1 MSSVNLVSKLTIK
14 TMGAQPPKNSVEEKT
29 MLATIYGRC
38 TAKKPGTSDYGEYI
52 RFKGEFEG
60 VNAFDGKVY
69 RSATMIVPKTLEEL
83 LDVAIK
89 LDEANAVD
97 FAVEV
102 WVEPSERSITG
113 YTYIIKPLTEPEE
126 SDVLASLR
134 QLAAPSNAK
143 QLDAPKQVAKK

>member
-1 MSSVNLVSKLTIK
+1 MSSINLVSKLTIK
-14 TMGAQPPKNSVEEKT
+14 TMGAQPAKNSVQEKT
-29 MLATIYGRC
+29 MLAIIYGRS
-38 TAKKPGTSDYGEYI
+38 TDKKTGTSDYGEYI

-60 VNAFDGKVY
+60 VNAANGEAY

-83 LDVAIK
+83 LDRAIK

-113 YTYIIKPLTEPEE
+113 YTYIVKP
-126 SDVLASLR
+126 
-134 QLAAPSNAK
+134 
-143 QLDAPKQVAKK
+143 

>member
-1 MSSVNLVSKLTIK
+1 MSSINLVSKLTIK
-14 TMGAQPPKNSVEEKT
+14 TMGAQPAKNSVDAKT
-29 MLATIYGRC
+29 LLATIYGRC
-38 TAKKPGTSDYGEYI
+38 TDKKTGTSDYGEYI

-60 VNAFDGKVY
+60 VNAATGEAY
-69 RSATMIVPKTLEEL
+69 RSGIMIVPKTLEEL
-83 LDVAIK
+83 LDGAIH

-134 QLAAPSNAK
+134 QLAAPSTAK
-143 QLDAPKQVAKK
+143 QLEAPKQAPKK